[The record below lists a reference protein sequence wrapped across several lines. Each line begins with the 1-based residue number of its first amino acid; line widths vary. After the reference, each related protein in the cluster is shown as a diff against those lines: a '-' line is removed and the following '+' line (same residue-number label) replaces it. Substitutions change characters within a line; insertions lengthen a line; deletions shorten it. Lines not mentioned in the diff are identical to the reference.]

1 MNGRPARILWITLA
15 VGVISVTCGGSAFG
29 QLVGMGGASG
39 TTANPFATPYA
50 NPFMNPFAA
59 ALSQQPLDTGTM
71 ALYFMAARQAGGGVG
86 TGIPSGTRQAPGGL
100 SKERRLADDKHPTG
114 SNVPGA
120 LASRYF
126 NRTTTAITPG
136 ASRYYNRQ
144 ARSLPTIGQSR

>member
-1 MNGRPARILWITLA
+1 MNGRPARVLWVSLVA
-15 VGVISVTCGGSAFG
+15 GVISASCGGSALG
-29 QLVGMGGASG
+29 QVGASG

-50 NPFMNPFAA
+50 NPFMNPYAA

-86 TGIPSGTRQAPGGL
+86 TGIPSGTRQAPAGL
-100 SKERRLADDKHPTG
+100 SIEHRFADNKHPTG

-136 ASRYYNRQ
+136 ARHYYNRQ